1 LAQTLGWISSTAM
14 NDDPNWEMA
23 GFCPPGKDPGFGEFQ
38 GQVNKIL
45 PSGCAFITC
54 QEVKDLYD
62 QDAYVHSTVVE
73 QCALQMGEEICFNVH
88 VSSAGR
94 PQVSAPC
101 WKRRQQS
108 LKRSVLQVA
117 GVTGSLAGANG
128 GKSIAKGQTGLQR
141 PGTGEVVKARRL
153 VETLNPGQSG
163 KGKGNGS
170 AMHVPQTPQLPQQDV
185 GVASLPTGDLM
196 MGTIKIVNP
205 AKDFS
210 LISCPETG
218 LTQDV
223 YVHGSV
229 ATPQGFVQGDIVVFS
244 YGMGQ
249 RGPQANAVFKLVGFL
264 PQGREPQLPLYQG
277 IISRILPNGNGF
289 VVCEEVAAAY
299 GRDAFIHSSVV
310 QQCGLNV
317 EDRIAFD
324 VHVSKDGNPQASAPC
339 WQQIAPSD
347 QVAAMQQAMQPV
359 QVGQAFA
366 GRAFPSP
373 VPLAGKGG
381 GPMGPKLTT
390 TKGGTVRIDV
400 TKGGFQSPP
409 SNLSKGAPKGVPKPQ
424 PKLVLSKGA
433 QNPMV
438 AAQAQARVTLAQQ
451 AFATKLDDLE
461 IDWMPDDF
469 HVGRVC
475 QVDVIRNVSMVRC
488 PASHLSRD
496 VYVHQSV
503 AEPSAL
509 MVNDVACFKLHL
521 NRHGL
526 PQASAP
532 LWKRVGTDVNDSA
545 VRFGE
550 FQGLVMRS
558 EDSSACVECPEVTQ
572 LHGKDAFMPEETL
585 SLCGLV
591 EGNLI
596 CFDVLVNENGDPEAM
611 PPCWICC
618 SSERWV
624 KDIVNTGDPSL
635 AEQPADVV

>member
-1 LAQTLGWISSTAM
+1 
-14 NDDPNWEMA
+14 
-23 GFCPPGKDPGFGEFQ
+23 
-38 GQVNKIL
+38 
-45 PSGCAFITC
+45 
-54 QEVKDLYD
+54 
-62 QDAYVHSTVVE
+62 
-73 QCALQMGEEICFNVH
+73 
-88 VSSAGR
+88 
-94 PQVSAPC
+94 
-101 WKRRQQS
+101 
-108 LKRSVLQVA
+108 
-117 GVTGSLAGANG
+117 
-128 GKSIAKGQTGLQR
+128 
-141 PGTGEVVKARRL
+141 
-153 VETLNPGQSG
+153 
-163 KGKGNGS
+163 
-170 AMHVPQTPQLPQQDV
+170 
-185 GVASLPTGDLM
+185 
-196 MGTIKIVNP
+196 
-205 AKDFS
+205 
-210 LISCPETG
+210 
-218 LTQDV
+218 
-223 YVHGSV
+223 
-229 ATPQGFVQGDIVVFS
+229 
-244 YGMGQ
+244 
-249 RGPQANAVFKLVGFL
+249 
-264 PQGREPQLPLYQG
+264 
-277 IISRILPNGNGF
+277 
-289 VVCEEVAAAY
+289 
-299 GRDAFIHSSVV
+299 
-310 QQCGLNV
+310 
-317 EDRIAFD
+317 
-324 VHVSKDGNPQASAPC
+324 
-339 WQQIAPSD
+339 
-347 QVAAMQQAMQPV
+347 MQQAMQPV

-433 QNPMV
+433 QTPMV
-438 AAQAQARVTLAQQ
+438 AAQAQARVPLAQQ
-451 AFATKLDDLE
+451 LDDLE

-618 SSERWV
+618 SSERWA
-624 KDIVNTGDPSL
+624 KPSDC
-635 AEQPADVV
+635 QDVEVAKTCW